1 MITETKIKALGEWS
15 PTPRSKR
22 QNTYKSRNES
32 LRFYKQQ
39 CLTLRK
45 VIKKLK
51 GDAYIEAK
59 DTLALIIRQA
69 QKIIRKKIKSHYF
82 EPTDEIPKT
91 DEHLIPQNQL
101 TDAFLSNKL
110 TFEEML
116 SMPIV
121 KLGPT
126 SNRLLEKAG
135 LQNINEDWVY
145 PFKRYKI
152 AGIED
157 NIKLPNGVPVKFDNF
172 TLMKHFQINN
182 ILKL

>member
-69 QKIIRKKIKSHYF
+69 QKIIRKKITRVRRTF
-82 EPTDEIPKT
+82 KT
-91 DEHLIPQNQL
+91 K
-101 TDAFLSNKL
+101 TTRK
-110 TFEEML
+110 
-116 SMPIV
+116 
-121 KLGPT
+121 
-126 SNRLLEKAG
+126 
-135 LQNINEDWVY
+135 
-145 PFKRYKI
+145 
-152 AGIED
+152 
-157 NIKLPNGVPVKFDNF
+157 
-172 TLMKHFQINN
+172 
-182 ILKL
+182 